1 MKRDQEQRQ
10 NLQGGE
16 NGYLEYG
23 NPHLSSGRLK
33 VSTVTGNMV
42 EEGEGLTRVREAMG
56 SEGSKV
62 TETSS
67 KVPALPS
74 LDTSR
79 LNAGGLR
86 RLQQHLERLGGAEEG
101 EGGGA

>member
-1 MKRDQEQRQ
+1 MQAGKS
-10 NLQGGE
+10 GK

-23 NPHLSSGRLK
+23 NPNLTSSRLK
-33 VSTVTGNMV
+33 VSTVSGDLEG
-42 EEGEGLTRVREAMG
+42 EEGQGLTRVREAMG

-101 EGGGA
+101 EGGGP

>member
-1 MKRDQEQRQ
+1 M
-10 NLQGGE
+10 QGGE

-23 NPHLSSGRLK
+23 NPHLSTSRLK
-33 VSTVTGNMV
+33 VSTVTGNLEE
-42 EEGEGLTRVREAMG
+42 EEGQGLTRVREAMG
-56 SEGSKV
+56 SEASKV

-86 RLQQHLERLGGAEEG
+86 RLQEHLERLGGAEEG
-101 EGGGA
+101 EGGGP

>member
-1 MKRDQEQRQ
+1 MQAGKS
-10 NLQGGE
+10 GK

-23 NPHLSSGRLK
+23 NPNLTSSRLK
-33 VSTVTGNMV
+33 VSTVSGDLEG
-42 EEGEGLTRVREAMG
+42 EEGQGVTRVREAMDRE
-56 SEGSKV
+56 SSKV
-62 TETSS
+62 AEASS
-67 KVPALPS
+67 TVPALPS

-101 EGGGA
+101 EGGGP